1 MKKQLII
8 FSLLVLFSTTLFGQ
22 TKPKKE
28 KASTQNEMEAMMKEA
43 QKALNEMSPEDKAM
57 MDSLGLKMPSFK
69 DVPKIGD
76 EQLAKAYD
84 KESWIVPKL
93 YPIRIAAIPSIT
105 LNESNIDSYISSTHN
120 KLVTVLNSETKILG
134 DKIYTQLKIS
144 SNIKNEKGTSILG
157 IWTLGYQEL
166 AVYVMGKVV
175 LDDTSN
181 CDNLNNYAAM
191 LTMTSAEPFAIPIL
205 NNLNAKY
212 KNNSTI
218 LNNLGQAWFGL
229 GDIPKAENY
238 LDNAIRIYAYH
249 PQANLSKSMIEESK
263 GNKTAA
269 IAAVK
274 NAVKYSYTNEKEARL
289 HKLGYKLTGKDLNW
303 KLPKLKTDALILSD
317 FIRPEYPKTVEQC
330 IISDAIWDPFREQ
343 CGEKLAALNQ
353 KALQLQDYVKT
364 QREKR
369 IKADLDL
376 VKKSLAQEQNIGEF
390 TITPFYASKALLK
403 LTELQKGK
411 NSYDEQLNQNAKKY
425 EEYIKFVVASK
436 MEYDKIIED
445 LNKKEGDQTGEGFAN
460 ESFCVQKKEASD
472 AYLSKVNTLSEKL
485 DNERIDILR
494 RKLNEE
500 IYWYQYMQ
508 WPEEFEITKI
518 QMQMTW
524 LNAIQKDDFES
535 ITLYKCEKIDAKL
548 TRGKLSE
555 FDDVA
560 CKYHSEMKLG
570 AMKITSDCSRM
581 TTEIDTKFL
590 KLGLK
595 QDMDKKTFSDQFMN
609 CTIEAKAE
617 IGHEVEMGPV
627 TAGASASGGIGMEID
642 RSGVK
647 DVYLIGEAG
656 VSTGVS
662 VGVDT
667 GLNIGPE
674 TSVSAGVSGRVSI
687 ITGSSSVGGS
697 GIFEDVK

>member
-1 MKKQLII
+1 MKKLLIL
-8 FSLLVLFSTTLFGQ
+8 FSLLILVSTTLFSQ

-43 QKALNEMSPEDKAM
+43 QKALDEMSPEDKIM

-69 DVPKIGD
+69 EVPKIGND
-76 EQLAKAYD
+76 QLAKAD
-84 KESWIVPKL
+84 EKESWIVPKL
-93 YPIRIAAIPSIT
+93 NPVRIAAIPSIT
-105 LNESNIDSYISSTHN
+105 LNTSNISSYISSTHN
-120 KLVTVLNSETKILG
+120 KLMAVVNSETKSLG
-134 DKIYTQLKIS
+134 DKIYMQLKT
-144 SNIKNEKGTSILG
+144 SNTIKNQNGTTAVG
-157 IWTLGYQEL
+157 IWTLGYPEL

-181 CDNLNNYAAM
+181 SDNLNNYAAM
-191 LTMTSAEPFAIPIL
+191 LTMTSAEPLAIPIL
-205 NNLNAKY
+205 NNLNTKH

-238 LDNAIRIYAYH
+238 LDNVIRIYAYH
-249 PQANLSKSMIEESK
+249 PQANLTKSMIEESK
-263 GNKTAA
+263 GNKTASVES
-269 IAAVK
+269 VK
-274 NAVKYSYTNEKEARL
+274 KSVKYSYTNEKEARL

-303 KLPKLKTDALILSD
+303 KLPKLKTDALILPD
-317 FIRPEYPKTVEQC
+317 FTRPEYPKTVDQC
-330 IISDAIWDPFREQ
+330 IISDAIWNPFREQ

-376 VKKSLAQEQNIGEF
+376 VKNSLTKGKNLGEF

-411 NSYDEQLNQNAKKY
+411 NSFDEQLNQNAKKY
-425 EEYIKFVVASK
+425 EEYIKLAVASK
-436 MEYDKIIED
+436 IEYDKTIED
-445 LNKKEGDQTGEGFAN
+445 FNKKEGDQTGEGLAN
-460 ESFCVQKKEASD
+460 ESFCVPKKEASD
-472 AYLSKVNTLSEKL
+472 AYLSKVNTLLEKL
-485 DNERIDILR
+485 DTERIDILR

-508 WPEEFEITKI
+508 WPEEFEMTKI
-518 QMQMTW
+518 IMQITW
-524 LNAIQKDDFES
+524 LNAILKDDFES
-535 ITLYKCEKIDAKL
+535 ITLYKCDKIDAQL

-581 TTEIDTKFL
+581 KTEIDTKFL

-609 CTIEAKAE
+609 CTIEAKSE
-617 IGHEVEMGPV
+617 IGHEIEMGPV
-627 TAGASASGGIGMEID
+627 TAGATVSGGIGMEID

-656 VSTGVS
+656 VSAGVS
-662 VGVDT
+662 TGVDT
-667 GLNIGPE
+667 GLNIEPE
-674 TSVSAGVSGRVSI
+674 TSVSAGASGRVSLI
-687 ITGSSSVGGS
+687 SGTSSIGGS
-697 GIFEDVK
+697 GIFEGVK